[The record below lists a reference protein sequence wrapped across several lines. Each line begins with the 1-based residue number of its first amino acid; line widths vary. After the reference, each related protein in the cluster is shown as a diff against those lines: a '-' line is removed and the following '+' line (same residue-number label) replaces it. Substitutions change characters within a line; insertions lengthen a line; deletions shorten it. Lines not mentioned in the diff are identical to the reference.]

1 MAADK
6 AQNPQDLIPLKPL
19 VFHILLVLVAGERH
33 GYGIVKELAVQTDGQ
48 LKIEP
53 GNLYRTLRTIAAQ
66 GLIMES
72 ANRPDPELDDQRRR
86 YFRTTPLGEEVLRAE
101 ALRME
106 RLSLSAKAEFEAAGS
121 GGGAR

>member
-1 MAADK
+1 MAINK
-6 AQNPQDLIPLKPL
+6 ARNPQDIIPLKPL

-33 GYGIVKELAVQTDGQ
+33 GYGIVKEIAGQTDGQ

-66 GLIMES
+66 GLIAES
-72 ANRPDPELDDQRRR
+72 ANRPDPDLDDQRRR
-86 YFRTTPLGEEVLRAE
+86 YFRTTPLGKEVLRAE

-106 RLSLSAKAEFEAAGS
+106 QLSLSAKAEFEAAGS
-121 GGGAR
+121 RGGER

>member
-1 MAADK
+1 MSQNAD
-6 AQNPQDLIPLKPL
+6 DLIPLKPL
-19 VFHILLVLVAGERH
+19 VFHILLVLVGGERH
-33 GYGIVKELAVQTDGQ
+33 GYNIVKEVAAQTDGQ

-66 GLIMES
+66 GLIVES
-72 ANRPDPELDDQRRR
+72 ANRPDPDLDDQRRR
-86 YFRTTPLGEEVLRAE
+86 YFRVTPLGTEVLRAE

-121 GGGAR
+121 RRGER

>member
-1 MAADK
+1 MAARK

-33 GYGIVKELAVQTDGQ
+33 GYGIVKEVAVQTDGQ

-66 GLIMES
+66 GLIVES
-72 ANRPDPELDDQRRR
+72 ANRPDPDMDDQRRR
-86 YFRTTPLGEEVLRAE
+86 YFDITPLGNDVLRAE

-106 RLSLSAKAEFEAAGS
+106 RLSRSAKAEFEVAGS
-121 GGGAR
+121 RGGER

>member
-1 MAADK
+1 MSQNAD
-6 AQNPQDLIPLKPL
+6 DLIPLKPL
-19 VFHILLVLVAGERH
+19 VFHILLVLVGGERH
-33 GYGIVKELAVQTDGQ
+33 GYNIVKEVAAQTDGQ

-66 GLIMES
+66 GLIVES
-72 ANRPDPELDDQRRR
+72 ANRPAPDLDDQRRR
-86 YFRTTPLGEEVLRAE
+86 YFRVTPLGTEVLRAE

-121 GGGAR
+121 RRGER

>member
-1 MAADK
+1 MS
-6 AQNPQDLIPLKPL
+6 QNSDELIPLKPL
-19 VFHILLVLVAGERH
+19 VFHILLVLVGGERH
-33 GYGIVKELAVQTDGQ
+33 GYSIVKEVAAQTDGQ

-66 GLIMES
+66 GLIVES
-72 ANRPDPELDDQRRR
+72 ANRPDPDRDDQRRR
-86 YFRTTPLGEEVLRAE
+86 YFRVTPLGNEVLRAE

-121 GGGAR
+121 RRGER

>member
-1 MAADK
+1 MPS
-6 AQNPQDLIPLKPL
+6 NPHEFLPLKPL
-19 VFHILLVLVAGERH
+19 VFHILLVLVGGERH
-33 GYGIVKELAVQTDGQ
+33 GYSIVKEVAAQTDGQ

-66 GLIMES
+66 GLIAES
-72 ANRPDPELDDQRRR
+72 ANRPDLDDQRRR
-86 YFRTTPLGEEVLRAE
+86 YFRVTPLGNEVLRAE

-121 GGGAR
+121 RRGER